1 MATITTV
8 QTSSRRCSYCR
19 KNGHNI
25 RSCEKRIL
33 QEKELMKSLR
43 KKENENKVNESSRI
57 KELTYEIIVK
67 NTRYLILS
75 DIGLCLLI
83 III

>member
-19 KNGHNI
+19 ENGHNI

-43 KKENENKVNESSRI
+43 KKENENKPTKKGKTDKALKKAEKEEKKLLSSS
-57 KELTYEIIVK
+57 V
-67 NTRYLILS
+67 LS
-75 DIGLCLLI
+75 FVFLQK
-83 III
+83 